1 MRPLTLFISL
11 LIFSNLSFANTIKN
25 VKGQK
30 VLIIMD
36 QTQFSVGEKVF
47 GVSDGKRRALLQV
60 SAVRNNQAVA
70 VILKGTATPGM
81 SVEPSP
87 LAKKQAPPPSQSVKT
102 VEAPAAKSHSE
113 KQSETPEPFLGQTYG
128 LLLGITQNSMSLQ
141 AQYKPPSSSTLA
153 ADLSM
158 SGIGFTIKGFGD
170 YSLNEQF
177 NIRYGA
183 GLETFDVKGSARTS
197 NGSAVCSEG
206 TSADCKV
213 NIMYVGA
220 DGALQY
226 NLSNDK
232 SRMWVGMG
240 YSFLFAASKSI
251 NVENLKNPS
260 TNQILFISFGYDW
273 RRTPKSF
280 IPFQFD
286 YSYIPGAGVTT
297 NGITLRSGFTF

>member
-1 MRPLTLFISL
+1 MDK
-11 LIFSNLSFANTIKN
+11 NSFT
-25 VKGQK
+25 
-30 VLIIMD
+30 
-36 QTQFSVGEKVF
+36 VGEKVF
-47 GVSDGKRRALLQV
+47 GLTDGKRRVLLQV

-70 VILKGTATPGM
+70 TILKGTATPGM

-87 LAKKQAPPPSQSVKT
+87 LAAGARSAPRTTPPQEVKKI
-102 VEAPAAKSHSE
+102 EAPAE
-113 KQSETPEPFLGQTYG
+113 PTEETSPAPRVGQTYG

-170 YSLNEQF
+170 YNLNEQF
-177 NIRYGA
+177 NIRYGG

-197 NGSAVCSEG
+197 GGDPVCSEG

-213 NIMYVGA
+213 SIMYVGA

-226 NLSNDK
+226 NLNNDK
-232 SRMWVGMG
+232 NRMWVGVG

-260 TNQILFISFGYDW
+260 TNQILMISFGYDW
-273 RRTPKSF
+273 RRTPRSF